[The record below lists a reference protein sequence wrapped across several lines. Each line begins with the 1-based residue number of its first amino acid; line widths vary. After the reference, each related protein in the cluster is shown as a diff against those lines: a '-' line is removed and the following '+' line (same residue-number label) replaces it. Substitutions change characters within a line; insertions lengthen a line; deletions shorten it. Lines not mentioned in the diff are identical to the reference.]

1 MSTIPV
7 PYDELSPGPYS
18 VYPTVDLTKT
28 LYPEV
33 SPKGLG
39 RRGLVPYC
47 SFAVERWPEL
57 SLGDYLGLRIGDLTQ
72 PIASTNIKV
81 DEERYFLYVDA
92 ETIGEGDLE
101 YFARVL
107 RAGSEQESRSVT
119 EKMLFKQTIP
129 GGHDRKPEEPWH
141 SGLIMWLAD
150 LTEGSILNPDT
161 VAGGLRCMV
170 QPYLNIRKNDKISLF
185 VDGILHTHIVSPQE
199 ATNKKPIEVR
209 VPEETLRKISPLGPV
224 GVVFTVEDVVG
235 NVPEGKYLF
244 SKPIALLSEM
254 DTTLLPFPLVLAND
268 EVVSQLDLDTQSTA
282 TLAVEVSLDYRRP
295 TPNPLHKV
303 TVIVETTDKNGVTE
317 TVRLPAVNDRNRRSE
332 TIPLPN
338 SLVTTLAGGRFRVS
352 FELATAGGAL
362 LGRSSSTL
370 VYVVGTPT
378 LMPALNLIPY
388 EAGHVPTDTDVTA
401 QLPTYSPHDPKYLET
416 VICEQVDAG
425 GGGERVTFLQLAGP
439 QGGTRQ
445 LPKAALKVFEGL
457 GIGQAFYETNDGKGT
472 PGSIRQ
478 SEKLNFEIGDRVET
492 LPPMFV
498 PDALDNNIDPTE
510 VVGNEWLMFIPYPD
524 TVSGDKVHWSVIGK
538 DAKSSVTGTIDVT
551 AATEGI
557 TLPSLSIPV
566 STDILVANYNGSV
579 RISYSVEH
587 LGPPPRVLRSIV
599 IDVTVGP
606 AVELGLLKVLESDP
620 TTGNI
625 RPITVIGGATLQ
637 ISYKSMREGDQ
648 IAYKWQGQY
657 DVSRFEAVVAGDP
670 ATNSINVV
678 IPADVIAKGVR
689 QSGNAVTVECEVKR
703 GQFVYTFQTLNVLL
717 LPLKVFPTPYIDGF
731 ENTTVLPVDKLPAVA
746 TIKVAPWEFISEGQ
760 FYWVTVEGTLAGG
773 ASYTEDLAVAKLL
786 NVDDLTKGISLALS
800 ADKVHLLEDDSVFKI
815 RVWVSFPELP
825 TKQTAILFSVAS
837 YVLQQLPAELPF
849 PTLNGAPSAQ
859 QTVTIDPLN
868 FQGSTLVTVKY
879 PGMLATDRITVE
891 WIQWNGTQIPLTLNG
906 VTGGSVTF
914 DFTSSQVMH
923 NSVNST
929 VQLKY
934 SIVRGG
940 RTIPSSVQTV
950 NVLTIAQASLPRPS
964 INGLAEGAILD
975 LTSFTG
981 NAQLALKTWPLIKTG
996 HRVWITLSSNGVAP
1010 LSVLA
1015 AYFVTATEVTNG
1027 LTNIPV
1033 LRSWLEKL
1041 PNNST
1046 LVVGGRVAFDGDQEE
1061 SKAVELD
1068 STSYALKKNHIE
1080 NFDSSPAVTIRSVGA
1095 TILSKTLAVTLIA
1108 LPQAKHPTIFPRLQL
1123 SGAWQNNFN
1132 PNKGKAIYNYLLY
1145 SKVGDNIVFDIRLI
1159 RGTASRIG
1167 FWALRGNHI
1176 IVNATLTVIY
1186 LNVAGGE
1193 VGRRVF
1199 RGPFAY
1205 VAFYVDSGNLKG
1217 IKAIKVLT
1225 ESQYMLANFEIFDHV
1240 M

>member
-18 VYPTVDLTKT
+18 VYPTVDLTKA

-47 SFAVERWPEL
+47 SFAVERWPDL

-107 RAGSEQESRSVT
+107 RTGSEQESRSVT

-129 GGHDRKPEEPWH
+129 GGHDRRPEEPWH

-161 VAGGLRCMV
+161 IAGGLRCMV

-244 SKPIALLSEM
+244 SKPIPLLSEM

-478 SEKLNFEIGDRVET
+478 SEKLNFEIGDRVEELT
-492 LPPMFV
+492 PMFV
-498 PDALDNNIDPTE
+498 PDAESGNIDPAK
-510 VVGNEWLMFIPYPD
+510 VIGDEWLMYVTYSD
-524 TVSGDKVHWSVIGK
+524 TIAGDTVHWSVIGK
-538 DAKSSVTGTIDVT
+538 DARSSTTGTIEVT
-551 AATEGI
+551 SATAGEVLTTLGI
-557 TLPSLSIPV
+557 GVGS
-566 STDILVANYNGSV
+566 DILMQNIDGSL
-579 RISYSVEH
+579 RITYSVVRP
-587 LGPPPRVLRSIV
+587 GQPPTVMRAEVLDI
-599 IDVTVGP
+599 TVGLP
-606 AVELGLLKVLESDP
+606 VELDLLKILEADM
-620 TTGNI
+620 TDN
-625 RPITVIGGATLQ
+625 TLAPRHAINGVTLR
-637 ISYKSMREGDQ
+637 ISYKSMRKDDQ
-648 IAYKWQGQY
+648 IAYKWNGEY
-657 DVSRFEAVVAGDP
+657 DVSRFEGVTAGVP
-670 ATNSINVV
+670 TTNSVDV
-678 IPADVIAKGVR
+678 LIPSEVIAKGIR
-689 QSGNAVTVECEVKR
+689 QGGNNITIECELKR
-703 GQFVYTFQTLNVLL
+703 GQFIYTFATLYLRL
-717 LPLKVFPTPYIDGF
+717 LPLAVLPTPYVRGF
-731 ENTTVLPVDKLPAVA
+731 ENTTMLPISLLGQAPRIDIPVWIFMLVDQPMWLTVTGTFDDDTPYTEELYTANKVIADDLVKGVSLPLPLDKVRRLKDASLFEMRLWVSLPGIPNKQTATLFGVAHYIIEQLPAV
-746 TIKVAPWEFISEGQ
+746 
-760 FYWVTVEGTLAGG
+760 
-773 ASYTEDLAVAKLL
+773 
-786 NVDDLTKGISLALS
+786 
-800 ADKVHLLEDDSVFKI
+800 
-815 RVWVSFPELP
+815 LP
-825 TKQTAILFSVAS
+825 
-837 YVLQQLPAELPF
+837 Y
-849 PTLNGAPSAQ
+849 PTLNGVSSTAQ
-859 QTVTIDPLN
+859 EVTVDPLDIQNATSVTI
-868 FQGSTLVTVKY
+868 KY
-879 PGMLATDRITVE
+879 PGMLATDSITLSY
-891 WIQWNGTQIPLTLNG
+891 IFQN
-906 VTGGSVTF
+906 GSVLNKATAGQASGAVVV
-914 DFTSSQVMH
+914 DFTADKVLH
-923 NSVNST
+923 NSVNSR

-934 SIVRGG
+934 SIVRAGKV
-940 RTIPSSVQTV
+940 TPSNVQTV
-950 NVLTIAQASLPRPS
+950 IIKAIASASLPRAL
-964 INGLAEGAILD
+964 INNLAHGAA
-975 LTSFTG
+975 LT
-981 NAQLALKTWPLIKTG
+981 LKDFSGDAKASVIAWPLIKAGQT
-996 HRVWITLSSNGVAP
+996 VYLS
-1010 LSVLA
+1010 L
-1015 AYFVTATEVTNG
+1015 
-1027 LTNIPV
+1027 
-1033 LRSWLEKL
+1033 
-1041 PNNST
+1041 
-1046 LVVGGRVAFDGDQEE
+1046 
-1061 SKAVELD
+1061 
-1068 STSYALKKNHIE
+1068 
-1080 NFDSSPAVTIRSVGA
+1080 
-1095 TILSKTLAVTLIA
+1095 
-1108 LPQAKHPTIFPRLQL
+1108 
-1123 SGAWQNNFN
+1123 
-1132 PNKGKAIYNYLLY
+1132 
-1145 SKVGDNIVFDIRLI
+1145 
-1159 RGTASRIG
+1159 
-1167 FWALRGNHI
+1167 
-1176 IVNATLTVIY
+1176 
-1186 LNVAGGE
+1186 VAGGRELRVLDGYTVSALEATNGIVGKALSRDWLAWVVHDSTLE
-1193 VGRRVF
+1193 VRLSVGFDGSKDLASVVPFPTTNYKMRSLPDVTDFQDGTLNGWRVESAGIGGAIIGAAGSRVWSHNTSSGVNQYAGF
-1199 RGPFAY
+1199 VLMKRIHTIPGHRYKISAAVRQFNVGTKTPKLRVTVRY
-1205 VAFYVDSGNLKG
+1205 SSSPTVTVSSGNWVIISHTAVVDVENSFFSLTSAEAAWNGNDYQVAWLK
-1217 IKAIKVLT
+1217 IEKV
-1225 ESQYMLANFEIFDHV
+1225 
-1240 M
+1240 